1 MYTFEKI
8 QEEDNKDIVRI
19 MAEAFDDGTQLHTDE
34 EAGGPAGYDNGEL
47 LKKLLLSCDVRKI
60 KYKGNLLGIFAVKIQ
75 KDQGILELFCI
86 DPAQKS
92 NGHGTRIWQ
101 EIEKMYTVKT
111 WYTETP
117 DYSVR
122 NRFFLRKEMQIYS
135 DRKEK
140 IWRKLFFL
148 FVFERN
154 GIAFHIGLF
163 VILFCGI
170 VSNRKFMQSSHIK
183 KSTPGKNP
191 LNGFSF
197 ISPRKKLYPS

>member
-19 MAEAFDDGTQLHTDE
+19 MAEAFDDDTQLHTDE

-122 NRFFLRKEMQIYS
+122 NRFFYEKKCRFTVIGKKKYGEDCFSYLFLKEM
-135 DRKEK
+135 
-140 IWRKLFFL
+140 
-148 FVFERN
+148 
-154 GIAFHIGLF
+154 G
-163 VILFCGI
+163 
-170 VSNRKFMQSSHIK
+170 
-183 KSTPGKNP
+183 
-191 LNGFSF
+191 
-197 ISPRKKLYPS
+197 